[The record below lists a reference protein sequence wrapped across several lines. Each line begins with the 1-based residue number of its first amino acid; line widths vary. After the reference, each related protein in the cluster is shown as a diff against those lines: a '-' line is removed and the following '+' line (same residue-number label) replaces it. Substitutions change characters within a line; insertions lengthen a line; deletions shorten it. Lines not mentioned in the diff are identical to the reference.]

1 MRYGIISFP
10 LNNRIRF
17 NFKFFCKAIWFKA
30 SKAKPLEIDPSP
42 ITAIVYE
49 YEIKVDEAICK
60 QQCGEFFK
68 TRKNPRELEI
78 GNPNR
83 PLFSEETTRKVIGE
97 LVEKT
102 KN

>member
-1 MRYGIISFP
+1 MCT
-10 LNNRIRF
+10 IRG
-17 NFKFFCKAIWFKA
+17 NI
-30 SKAKPLEIDPSP
+30 
-42 ITAIVYE
+42 
-49 YEIKVDEAICK
+49 
-60 QQCGEFFK
+60 K